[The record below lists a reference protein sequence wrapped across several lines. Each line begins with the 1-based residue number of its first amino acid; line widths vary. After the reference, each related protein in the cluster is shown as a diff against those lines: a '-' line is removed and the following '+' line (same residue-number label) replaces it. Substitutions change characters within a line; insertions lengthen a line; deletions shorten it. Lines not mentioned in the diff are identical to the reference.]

1 MLIRHALFF
10 GSIAFCAVACGEKSS
25 APVRP
30 AASPAYQ
37 SPASRSTAQRRD
49 AQVVVSKDTAI
60 LSSELTK
67 GDVIRSGQYPTEVPA
82 TVLPA
87 PTAPQQT
94 PPVYRPAPPPVSPVN
109 RGSDYDFVDTDE
121 PVIDYRQVAVL
132 PAPTIPAV
140 AAIGE
145 KDCADN
151 SCQIADGGR
160 ATSGRAT
167 SNSVKDAEKQSGA
180 LKNLLNQISG
190 KKMASAANAA
200 TEEFAEQQLLAGDPG
215 NFNAVEL
222 EATAATSAKN
232 SRPAP
237 RRFARN
243 LWPGG
248 VPVQAEIDPEIAPAV
263 ATK

>member
-30 AASPAYQ
+30 ATSPAYQ
-37 SPASRSTAQRRD
+37 SPAQRQDVQRQDMQRRD

-67 GDVIRSGQYPTEVPA
+67 GDVIRSGQRPTEVPA

-87 PTAPQQT
+87 PTAPRQA
-94 PPVYRPAPPPVSPVN
+94 PPAYRPAPPPVSPVN

-132 PAPTIPAV
+132 PTPGIPAV

-151 SCQIADGGR
+151 SCQIADGGSVT
-160 ATSGRAT
+160 A
-167 SNSVKDAEKQSGA
+167 NSVKDAEKQSGR
-180 LKNLLNQISG
+180 LKSLLNQISG
-190 KKMASAANAA
+190 RKMASAANAE

-222 EATAATSAKN
+222 EASAVSAKN

-248 VPVQAEIDPEIAPAV
+248 VPVQAEIDPEIAPAI